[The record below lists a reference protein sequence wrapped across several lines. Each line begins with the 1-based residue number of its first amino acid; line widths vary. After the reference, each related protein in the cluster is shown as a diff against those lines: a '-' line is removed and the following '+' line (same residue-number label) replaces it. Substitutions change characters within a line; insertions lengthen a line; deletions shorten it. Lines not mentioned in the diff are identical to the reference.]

1 MKSIWKRRIFSF
13 IIAAGCS
20 AALMNSAFLTAHAE
34 VIDYRAQ
41 LETYKQI
48 QVDTNVVDNWP
59 QGPVVSAKSAILM
72 DAGTGAIL
80 YSKNIHEKLYPASTT
95 KILTAYIA
103 RQKSGLDEMVEYSSE
118 AVNSIDWRS
127 DSNIGIKA
135 GEAITMEQSLYGLLV
150 GSASEC
156 GNAIGE
162 HISGSVDDFV
172 KLMNETAKN
181 LGCTETHFVNTNG
194 KHDEEHYTSAHD
206 LALIAQQFFADE
218 VLCKMSSTRSYTIPA
233 SPTLSQELI
242 PNSKNNLLPGKTY
255 AYEYLVGSK
264 TGYTPHARSNLVS
277 CAEKDG
283 LKLICVVMADES
295 PEQFQDTVSLFDYG
309 FSNFSSV
316 QAADKDTTY
325 NVGRGGLFSAGGQQT
340 AQILS
345 IDPDAKVTLPATVE
359 FADLTSEL
367 SYDDTSAGQAAIIH
381 YSYNGQPLGTAPI
394 LFQDVAAF
402 DFNAQPLTEEE
413 ALALVSRTDE
423 TQDADTAGQNGDAS
437 RSGSAS
443 DVKDAAAAAVP
454 LAVSNTGSDGT
465 QDGNSSDSSASGEAA
480 SEEEGA
486 LSESS
491 SAAPSQNPGASVAT
505 PSGNV
510 IFLNIK
516 NILIAVGIL
525 AAVLITALVI
535 RSVIVSRKRNRRRQA
550 IMKRRREN
558 RGKEIINFDKYID
571 PNL

>member
-1 MKSIWKRRIFSF
+1 MKFIRKRRIFSF
-13 IIAAGCS
+13 LIAAGCS

-48 QVDTNVVDNWP
+48 PVDTNSIDNWP

-72 DAGTGAIL
+72 DADTGAVL
-80 YSKNIHEKLYPASTT
+80 YSKNIHEKLFPASTT

-103 RQKSGLDEMVEYSSE
+103 RQKSELNEMVEYSSE

-194 KHDEEHYTSAHD
+194 KHNEEHYTSTHD
-206 LALIAQQFFADE
+206 LALIARQFFADE

-242 PNSKNNLLPGKTY
+242 PNSKNNLLPGKAY

-277 CAEKDG
+277 CAEKNG

-295 PEQFQDTVSLFDYG
+295 PEQFQDTISLFDYG

-316 QAADKDTTY
+316 QASQEDTTY
-325 NVGRGGLFSAGGQQT
+325 NVGRSGLFCAAGQQ
-340 AQILS
+340 ASQILS
-345 IDPDAKVTLPATVE
+345 IDPAAKVTLPSTVE
-359 FADLTSEL
+359 FEDLTSSL
-367 SYDDTSAGQAAIIH
+367 TYDGSTTGQAAVIH
-381 YSYNGQPLGTAPI
+381 YSYQDQPLGTAPI
-394 LFQDVAAF
+394 LFQDAAAF
-402 DFNAQPLTEEE
+402 DFTSQPLTEEE
-413 ALALVSRTDE
+413 AYTLASQTAR
-423 TQDADTAGQNGDAS
+423 DTAAAAS
-437 RSGSAS
+437 PAASAAGSDTEQPSGETVSPAA
-443 DVKDAAAAAVP
+443 DAAAESSVP
-454 LAVSNTGSDGT
+454 APS
-465 QDGNSSDSSASGEAA
+465 EAA
-480 SEEEGA
+480 G
-486 LSESS
+486 
-491 SAAPSQNPGASVAT
+491 PSVAT
-505 PSGNV
+505 PGGNV

-516 NILIAVGIL
+516 NILIAVG
-525 AAVLITALVI
+525 AAAAALITALVI
-535 RSVIVSRKRNRRRQA
+535 RSVVVSRRRNRRRQA
-550 IMKRRREN
+550 IMKRRRDN

>member
-1 MKSIWKRRIFSF
+1 MKYIWKRRIFSF

-20 AALMNSAFLTAHAE
+20 AALMNGAFLTAHAE

-72 DAGTGAIL
+72 DADTGAIL

-162 HISGSVDDFV
+162 HISGSVDAFV

-194 KHDEEHYTSAHD
+194 KHDEEHYTSTHD

-218 VLCKMSSTRSYTIPA
+218 VLCKMSGTRSYTIPA

-242 PNSKNNLLPGKTY
+242 PNSKNNLLPGKAY

-316 QAADKDTTY
+316 QAADEDTTY
-325 NVGRGGLFSAGGQQT
+325 NVGRGGLFSAGGQQS

-345 IDPDAKVTLPATVE
+345 IDPEAKVTLPATVE

-367 SYDDTSAGQAAIIH
+367 SYDDTAAGQAAIIH

-394 LFQDVAAF
+394 LFHDVAAF

-413 ALALVSRTDE
+413 ALALVSQTGE
-423 TQDADTAGQNGDAS
+423 AQTEEEASQD
-437 RSGSAS
+437 GS
-443 DVKDAAAAAVP
+443 AAAAAVP
-454 LAVSNTGSDGT
+454 MAVSDTGSDGT
-465 QDGNSSDSSASGEAA
+465 QGGSAASDAEAVSGTAASDEAA
-480 SEEEGA
+480 SEKEGA
-486 LSESS
+486 LPESSAPAPSES
-491 SAAPSQNPGASVAT
+491 AGPSVAT
-505 PSGNV
+505 PNGNV

-516 NILIAVGIL
+516 NILIAVGII

-535 RSVIVSRKRNRRRQA
+535 RSVIVSRRRNCRRQA
-550 IMKRRREN
+550 IMKRRRES

>member
-41 LETYKQI
+41 LEIYKQLP
-48 QVDTNVVDNWP
+48 VDTNSVDNWP

-72 DAGTGAIL
+72 DADTGAVL

-162 HISGSVDDFV
+162 HISGNVDDFIQ
-172 KLMNETAKN
+172 LMNETAKS

-194 KHDEEHYTSAHD
+194 KHDEEHYTSTHD

-242 PNSKNNLLPGKTY
+242 PNSKNNLLPGKAY

-295 PEQFQDTVSLFDYG
+295 PEQFQDTISLFDYG

-316 QAADKDTTY
+316 QAVQEDTTY
-325 NVGRGGLFSAGGQQT
+325 NVGRGGLFSTGGQQT

-367 SYDDTSAGQAAIIH
+367 TYDGDGKGQAAVIH
-381 YSYNGQPLGTAPI
+381 YSYNGQTLGTAPI

-413 ALALVSRTDE
+413 AALASQTAQDAADAAPFSALGTGSGE
-423 TQDADTAGQNGDAS
+423 NSTQD
-437 RSGSAS
+437 GSDGS
-443 DVKDAAAAAVP
+443 DAAAAPVQ
-454 LAVSNTGSDGT
+454 S
-465 QDGNSSDSSASGEAA
+465 A
-480 SEEEGA
+480 SEEDSA
-486 LSESS
+486 LPESS
-491 SAAPSQNPGASVAT
+491 APAPSEAVGPSVAT
-505 PSGNV
+505 PGGNV

-516 NILIAVGIL
+516 NILIAVGVVS
-525 AAVLITALVI
+525 AVAIAALVI
-535 RSVIVSRKRNRRRQA
+535 RSVVVSRKRNRRRQA

>member
-41 LETYKQI
+41 LEIYKQLP
-48 QVDTNVVDNWP
+48 VDTNSVDNWP

-72 DAGTGAIL
+72 DADTGAVL

-162 HISGSVDDFV
+162 HISGNVDDFIQ
-172 KLMNETAKN
+172 LMNETAKS

-194 KHDEEHYTSAHD
+194 KHDEEHYTSTHD

-242 PNSKNNLLPGKTY
+242 PNSKNNLLPGKAY

-295 PEQFQDTVSLFDYG
+295 PEQFQDTISLFDYG

-316 QAADKDTTY
+316 QAVQEDTTY
-325 NVGRGGLFSAGGQQT
+325 NVGRGGLFSTGGQQA

-367 SYDDTSAGQAAIIH
+367 TYDGDGKGQAAVIH
-381 YSYNGQPLGTAPI
+381 YSYNGQMLGTAPI

-413 ALALVSRTDE
+413 AALASQTAQDAADAAPFSALGTGSGE
-423 TQDADTAGQNGDAS
+423 NSTQD
-437 RSGSAS
+437 GSDGS
-443 DVKDAAAAAVP
+443 DAAAAPVQ
-454 LAVSNTGSDGT
+454 S
-465 QDGNSSDSSASGEAA
+465 A
-480 SEEEGA
+480 SEEDSA
-486 LSESS
+486 LPESS
-491 SAAPSQNPGASVAT
+491 APAPSEAVGPSVAT
-505 PSGNV
+505 PGGNV

-516 NILIAVGIL
+516 NILIAVGVVS
-525 AAVLITALVI
+525 AVAIAALVI
-535 RSVIVSRKRNRRRQA
+535 RSVVVSRKRNRRRQA

>member
-41 LETYKQI
+41 LEIYKQLP
-48 QVDTNVVDNWP
+48 VDTNSVDNWP

-72 DAGTGAIL
+72 DADTGAVL

-162 HISGSVDDFV
+162 HISGNVDDFIQ
-172 KLMNETAKN
+172 LMNETAKS

-194 KHDEEHYTSAHD
+194 KHDEEHYTSTHD

-242 PNSKNNLLPGKTY
+242 PNSKNNLLPGKAY

-295 PEQFQDTVSLFDYG
+295 PEQFQDTISLFDYG

-316 QAADKDTTY
+316 QAVQEDTTY
-325 NVGRGGLFSAGGQQT
+325 NVGRGGLFSTGGQQA

-367 SYDDTSAGQAAIIH
+367 TYDGDGKGQAAVIH
-381 YSYNGQPLGTAPI
+381 YSYNGQTLGTAPI

-413 ALALVSRTDE
+413 AALASQTAQDAADAAPFSALGTGSGE
-423 TQDADTAGQNGDAS
+423 NSTQD
-437 RSGSAS
+437 GSDGS
-443 DVKDAAAAAVP
+443 DAAAAPVQ
-454 LAVSNTGSDGT
+454 S
-465 QDGNSSDSSASGEAA
+465 A
-480 SEEEGA
+480 SEEDSA
-486 LSESS
+486 LPESS
-491 SAAPSQNPGASVAT
+491 APAPSEAVGPSVAT
-505 PSGNV
+505 PGGNV

-516 NILIAVGIL
+516 NILIAVGVVS
-525 AAVLITALVI
+525 AVAIAALVI
-535 RSVIVSRKRNRRRQA
+535 RSVVVSRKRNRRRQA

>member
-1 MKSIWKRRIFSF
+1 MENDMRSIWKKRIFSF

-20 AALMNSAFLTAHAE
+20 AALMNSAFLMAHAE

-41 LETYKQI
+41 LEIYKQLP
-48 QVDTNVVDNWP
+48 VDTNGVDNWP

-72 DAGTGAIL
+72 DADTGAVL

-103 RQKSGLDEMVEYSSE
+103 RQKSGLDDMVEYSSE

-162 HISGSVDDFV
+162 HISGNVDDFIQ
-172 KLMNETAKN
+172 LMNETAKN

-194 KHDEEHYTSAHD
+194 KHDEEHYTSTHD

-242 PNSKNNLLPGKTY
+242 PNSKNNLLPGKAY

-295 PEQFQDTVSLFDYG
+295 PEQFKDTVSLFDYG

-316 QAADKDTTY
+316 HAVQEDTTY
-325 NVGRGGLFSAGGQQT
+325 NVGRGGLFSAGGQQA

-367 SYDDTSAGQAAIIH
+367 TYDGNGAGQAAVIH
-381 YSYNGQPLGTAPI
+381 YSYNGQTLGTAPV

-402 DFNAQPLTEEE
+402 DFNTQPLTEEE
-413 ALALVSRTDE
+413 AAALASQT
-423 TQDADTAGQNGDAS
+423 TQDTAG
-437 RSGSAS
+437 
-443 DVKDAAAAAVP
+443 AAVFSA
-454 LAVSNTGSDGT
+454 LGTDSGENST
-465 QDGNSSDSSASGEAA
+465 QDGSETVAPGKTA
-480 SEEEGA
+480 SEEESA
-486 LSESS
+486 LPESS
-491 SAAPSQNPGASVAT
+491 APAPSEAVRPSVAI
-505 PSGNV
+505 PGGNV

-516 NILIAVGIL
+516 NILIVIGAIS
-525 AAVLITALVI
+525 AIAIAALVI
-535 RSVIVSRKRNRRRQA
+535 RSVVVSRRRNRRRQA

>member
-1 MKSIWKRRIFSF
+1 MNSIWKRRIFSF

-34 VIDYRAQ
+34 VIDYQAQ

-48 QVDTNVVDNWP
+48 PVDTNSVDNWP

-162 HISGSVDDFV
+162 HVSGSVDAFV
-172 KLMNETAKN
+172 DLMNETAKN

-194 KHDEEHYTSAHD
+194 KHDEEHYTSTHD

-233 SPTLSQELI
+233 SPTLSQDLI
-242 PNSKNNLLPGKTY
+242 PNSKNNLLPGKAY

-264 TGYTPHARSNLVS
+264 TGYTPNARSNLVS

-316 QAADKDTTY
+316 QASQEDTTY
-325 NVGRGGLFSAGGQQT
+325 NVGRGGLFSAGGQQ
-340 AQILS
+340 ASQILS
-345 IDPDAKVTLPATVE
+345 IDPSAKVTLPATVE

-381 YSYNGQPLGTAPI
+381 YSYNGQTLGTAPI
-394 LFQDVAAF
+394 LFHDVAAF

-413 ALALVSRTDE
+413 ALTLASQT
-423 TQDADTAGQNGDAS
+423 GDAQDDNTS
-437 RSGSAS
+437 QPAE
-443 DVKDAAAAAVP
+443 DTTAAAAAVP
-454 LAVSNTGSDGT
+454 MAVSETG
-465 QDGNSSDSSASGEAA
+465 SGEAA
-480 SEEEGA
+480 SEEEGSSA
-486 LSESS
+486 ESS
-491 SAAPSQNPGASVAT
+491 TPAPSEGAAPSVTTPG
-505 PSGNV
+505 GKV

-516 NILIAVGIL
+516 NILITVGAVA
-525 AAVLITALVI
+525 AAVIIVLVI
-535 RSVIVSRKRNRRRQA
+535 RSVAVSRRRNRRRQA
-550 IMKRRREN
+550 IMRRRREN

-571 PNL
+571 PDL